1 MKKVVLGV
9 TGCIGAYKA
18 PDLVRA
24 LRKRGLR
31 VQVILTR
38 AAREFVS
45 PLALATVSGE
55 PVLEHLFAD
64 PGPDP
69 GPDPAPDPGPDNGP
83 GQTTRQTQAT
93 GPDPTGGIRHISLT
107 EETDVFVVAPATAHV
122 IARMALG
129 LADDFLTTFHLAVR
143 APTLIAPAMNT
154 NMLEHPATQGHLD
167 TLRERGATII
177 APGEG
182 ELACGWL
189 GPGRLAEIPD
199 IVAAV
204 ERALGTANT
213 PDPDPGTANT
223 PDPANTTPDTP
234 PADTTPADTPPA
246 NTAPPTTTHKDLTA
260 RNVVIAAGPT
270 REPLDPV
277 RYLTNRSSGRMG
289 AELAAAAA
297 ARGAEVTLILGPTD
311 LEPRNGAHIVRVETA
326 VEMRDAAFAA
336 AATADAV
343 IMAAAVADF
352 RPASHSDTKIKSAG
366 LRNRAGAGS
375 IPLVRNPDILAELG
389 AARADNPAAGPAVL
403 VGFAAETGDP
413 VAEAR
418 RKLRT
423 KQCDLV
429 VGNQVGRGRVFGLD
443 RTQAVLVE
451 RPVGAS
457 AGDSPRVSR
466 RKPES
471 KRSLA
476 EAVCDV
482 VARRLAPGA

>member
-69 GPDPAPDPGPDNGP
+69 APDNGPGQTPGP

-204 ERALGTANT
+204 ERALGA
-213 PDPDPGTANT
+213 PDPPNTA

-234 PADTTPADTPPA
+234 PAAPADTPPA

-297 ARGAEVTLILGPTD
+297 ARGAKVTLILGPTD

-389 AARADNPAAGPAVL
+389 AARADDPAAGPAVL

-423 KQCDLV
+423 KKCDLV

>member
-24 LRKRGLR
+24 LKKRGLR

-64 PGPDP
+64 PGPDT
-69 GPDPAPDPGPDNGP
+69 GP
-83 GQTTRQTQAT
+83 GQTPHQTPAN

-154 NMLEHPATQGHLD
+154 NMLDHPATRGHLD

-204 ERALGTANT
+204 ERALGAAATTPNT
-213 PDPDPGTANT
+213 PAAPT
-223 PDPANTTPDTP
+223 PTTS
-234 PADTTPADTPPA
+234 
-246 NTAPPTTTHKDLTA
+246 APPTTNQKNLTA
-260 RNVVIAAGPT
+260 RNIVIAAGPT

-289 AELAAAAA
+289 AELAAAAG

-311 LEPRNGAHIVRVETA
+311 LEPRNGARIVRVETA

-336 AATADAV
+336 ATTADAV

-352 RPASHSDTKIKSAG
+352 RPASSSSTKIKSAS
-366 LRNRAGAGS
+366 LRNRNNAGS
-375 IPLVRNPDILAELG
+375 ISLVPNPDILAELG
-389 AARADNPAAGPAVL
+389 AARADDPAAGPAVL

-418 RKLRT
+418 RKLAA

-429 VGNQVGRGRVFGLD
+429 VGNRVGHGRVFGLD
-443 RTQAVLVE
+443 QTQAVLVE
-451 RPVGAS
+451 RRAGAA
-457 AGDSPRVSR
+457 AGDPPSVSR

-482 VARRLAPGA
+482 VARRLASGA

>member
-24 LRKRGLR
+24 LKKRGLR

-64 PGPDP
+64 PGPDSP
-69 GPDPAPDPGPDNGP
+69 P
-83 GQTTRQTQAT
+83 GQTQGA
-93 GPDPTGGIRHISLT
+93 GPDRTGGIRHISLT

-154 NMLEHPATQGHLD
+154 NMLDHPATQGHLN

-204 ERALGTANT
+204 ERALGAPDTANT
-213 PDPDPGTANT
+213 TPAPDTADTAPDT
-223 PDPANTTPDTP
+223 ANTTPDTP
-234 PADTTPADTPPA
+234 PDGTANTTPPADAPNTAPA
-246 NTAPPTTTHKDLTA
+246 NTAPPATTHKNLTA
-260 RNVVIAAGPT
+260 RNIVIAAGPT

-297 ARGAEVTLILGPTD
+297 ARGAKVTLILGPTD

-352 RPASHSDTKIKSAG
+352 RPAFHSDTKIKSAG
-366 LRNRAGAGS
+366 LRNRAAAGS
-375 IPLVRNPDILAELG
+375 IPLVPEPRHP
-389 AARADNPAAGPAVL
+389 RR
-403 VGFAAETGDP
+403 
-413 VAEAR
+413 AR
-418 RKLRT
+418 RGPRR
-423 KQCDLV
+423 QP
-429 VGNQVGRGRVFGLD
+429 RR
-443 RTQAVLVE
+443 
-451 RPVGAS
+451 RPPRCSSG
-457 AGDSPRVSR
+457 SPPR
-466 RKPES
+466 P
-471 KRSLA
+471 A
-476 EAVCDV
+476 T
-482 VARRLAPGA
+482 P

>member
-55 PVLEHLFAD
+55 PVLEHLFSD
-64 PGPDP
+64 T
-69 GPDPAPDPGPDNGP
+69 APEA
-83 GQTTRQTQAT
+83 GQ
-93 GPDPTGGIRHISLT
+93 GGEPDPTGGVRHISLT

-154 NMLEHPATQGHLD
+154 NMLDHPATQGHLN

-204 ERALGTANT
+204 ERALGAADPT
-213 PDPDPGTANT
+213 PPADST
-223 PDPANTTPDTP
+223 PPATPPADPAETTP
-234 PADTTPADTPPA
+234 PADTAPTATSPGDSAPPA
-246 NTAPPTTTHKDLTA
+246 TNHNDLTA
-260 RNVVIAAGPT
+260 RNIVIAAGPT

-297 ARGAEVTLILGPTD
+297 ARGAAVTLILGPTD
-311 LEPRNGAHIVRVETA
+311 LEPRNGADVVRVETA

-352 RPASHSDTKIKSAG
+352 RPASNSDTKIKSAG
-366 LRNRAGAGS
+366 FWKRADVGS
-375 IPLVRNPDILAELG
+375 IPLVRNPDILAQLG
-389 AARADNPAAGPAVL
+389 AARVDDPAAGPAVL
-403 VGFAAETGDP
+403 VGFAAETSDP

-418 RKLRT
+418 RKLRA

-429 VGNQVGRGRVFGLD
+429 VGNRVGRGRVFGLD
-443 RTQAVLVE
+443 QTEAVLVE
-451 RPVGAS
+451 RG
-457 AGDSPRVSR
+457 AGDSPSVSR

-482 VARRLAPGA
+482 VARRLASGA

>member
-1 MKKVVLGV
+1 MEKKVVLGV

-24 LRKRGLR
+24 LKKRGLR

-64 PGPDP
+64 PGPGT
-69 GPDPAPDPGPDNGP
+69 GPDSPPDSPP
-83 GQTTRQTQAT
+83 GQTQGA

-154 NMLEHPATQGHLD
+154 NMLDHPATQGHLN

-204 ERALGTANT
+204 ERALGA
-213 PDPDPGTANT
+213 PDT
-223 PDPANTTPDTP
+223 ANTTPDT
-234 PADTTPADTPPA
+234 ANTTPTPPPTPPTPPRTPPP
-246 NTAPPTTTHKDLTA
+246 TAPPTPPPPPPP
-260 RNVVIAAGPT
+260 PT
-270 REPLDPV
+270 PPP
-277 RYLTNRSSGRMG
+277 
-289 AELAAAAA
+289 
-297 ARGAEVTLILGPTD
+297 PTPP
-311 LEPRNGAHIVRVETA
+311 PR
-326 VEMRDAAFAA
+326 
-336 AATADAV
+336 
-343 IMAAAVADF
+343 
-352 RPASHSDTKIKSAG
+352 PPPTK
-366 LRNRAGAGS
+366 
-375 IPLVRNPDILAELG
+375 
-389 AARADNPAAGPAVL
+389 
-403 VGFAAETGDP
+403 T
-413 VAEAR
+413 
-418 RKLRT
+418 
-423 KQCDLV
+423 
-429 VGNQVGRGRVFGLD
+429 
-443 RTQAVLVE
+443 
-451 RPVGAS
+451 
-457 AGDSPRVSR
+457 
-466 RKPES
+466 
-471 KRSLA
+471 
-476 EAVCDV
+476 
-482 VARRLAPGA
+482 

>member
-1 MKKVVLGV
+1 MKKVVVGV

-24 LRKRGLR
+24 LKKRGLR

-55 PVLEHLFAD
+55 PVLEHLFSD
-64 PGPDP
+64 T
-69 GPDPAPDPGPDNGP
+69 APEAGP
-83 GQTTRQTQAT
+83 GG
-93 GPDPTGGIRHISLT
+93 GPDPTGGVRHISLT

-154 NMLEHPATQGHLD
+154 NMLDHPATQGHLD

-204 ERALGTANT
+204 ERALGAA
-213 PDPDPGTANT
+213 DPIP
-223 PDPANTTPDTP
+223 PADSTP
-234 PADTTPADTPPA
+234 PADPPADPAPTATPTVETTPSAEPA
-246 NTAPPTTTHKDLTA
+246 PATTNHNDLTA
-260 RNVVIAAGPT
+260 RNIVIAAGPT

-297 ARGAEVTLILGPTD
+297 ARGAAVTLILGPTD
-311 LEPRNGAHIVRVETA
+311 LEPRNGARIVRVETA

-336 AATADAV
+336 AGTADAV

-352 RPASHSDTKIKSAG
+352 RPASNSDTKIKSAG
-366 LRNRAGAGS
+366 FWKRADAGS
-375 IPLVRNPDILAELG
+375 IPLVRNPDILAQLG
-389 AARADNPAAGPAVL
+389 AARVDDPAAGPAVL

-418 RKLRT
+418 RKLRA
-423 KQCDLV
+423 KKCDLV
-429 VGNQVGRGRVFGLD
+429 VGNQVGRDRVFGLD
-443 RTQAVLVE
+443 QTEAVLVE
-451 RPVGAS
+451 RR
-457 AGDSPRVSR
+457 AGDSPSVSR
-466 RKPES
+466 REPES

-482 VARRLAPGA
+482 VARRLASGA

>member
-1 MKKVVLGV
+1 M
-9 TGCIGAYKA
+9 
-18 PDLVRA
+18 
-24 LRKRGLR
+24 
-31 VQVILTR
+31 
-38 AAREFVS
+38 
-45 PLALATVSGE
+45 
-55 PVLEHLFAD
+55 
-64 PGPDP
+64 
-69 GPDPAPDPGPDNGP
+69 
-83 GQTTRQTQAT
+83 
-93 GPDPTGGIRHISLT
+93 
-107 EETDVFVVAPATAHV
+107 VAPATAHV

-204 ERALGTANT
+204 ERALGALGAPDTATT
-213 PDPDPGTANT
+213 PDPA
-223 PDPANTTPDTP
+223 PANTTPDTP
-234 PADTTPADTPPA
+234 PAAPPTPRPRPPTPPHHPAPANPAPAPANTAPA

-260 RNVVIAAGPT
+260 RNIVIAAGPT

-297 ARGAEVTLILGPTD
+297 ARGAKVTLILGPTD

-343 IMAAAVADF
+343 IMAAAVTDF
-352 RPASHSDTKIKSAG
+352 RPAFHSDTKIKSAG

-389 AARADNPAAGPAVL
+389 AARADDPAAGPAVL

>member
-55 PVLEHLFAD
+55 PVLEHLFGD
-64 PGPDP
+64 DGPEVRD
-69 GPDPAPDPGPDNGP
+69 
-83 GQTTRQTQAT
+83 
-93 GPDPTGGIRHISLT
+93 GPDPTGGVRHISLT
-107 EETDVFVVAPATAHV
+107 EETDVFLVAPATAHV

-154 NMLEHPATQGHLD
+154 NMLMHEATRGHLE

-177 APGEG
+177 EPGAG

-189 GPGRLAEIPD
+189 GPGRLAEVPD
-199 IVAAV
+199 IVEAV
-204 ERALGTANT
+204 ERALE
-213 PDPDPGTANT
+213 
-223 PDPANTTPDTP
+223 TTG
-234 PADTTPADTPPA
+234 
-246 NTAPPTTTHKDLTA
+246 APQDLA
-260 RNVVIAAGPT
+260 GRKVVIAAGPT
-270 REPLDPV
+270 REPVDPV

-289 AELAAAAA
+289 FELTEAAA
-297 ARGAEVTLILGPTD
+297 ARGAEVTLVLGPTD
-311 LEPRNGAHIVRVETA
+311 LEPPPGREVVRVETA
-326 VEMRDAAFAA
+326 REMRDRMAA
-336 AATADAV
+336 AAPEADAA

-352 RPASHSDTKIKSAG
+352 RPAHNSGDKLKSSG
-366 LRNRAGAGS
+366 LRGENAAS
-375 IPLVRNPDILAELG
+375 SLALVPNPDILAELG
-389 AARADNPAAGPAVL
+389 AARAADPETGPAVL

-413 VAEAR
+413 EGEAV
-418 RKLRT
+418 RKLEA
-423 KQCDLV
+423 KQCDLI
-429 VGNQVGRGRVFGLD
+429 VGNRVGQGRVFGLD
-443 RTQAVLVE
+443 STQAVLVE
-451 RPVGAS
+451 RRNGA
-457 AGDSPRVSR
+457 PPEVSR
-466 RKPES
+466 REPES

-476 EAVCDV
+476 NAVCDV
-482 VARRLAPGA
+482 VARRLGAGV

>member
-24 LRKRGLR
+24 LKKRGLR

-64 PGPDP
+64 TS
-69 GPDPAPDPGPDNGP
+69 PDPAP
-83 GQTTRQTQAT
+83 GQTPHQTPAN

-154 NMLEHPATQGHLD
+154 NMLDHPATRGHLD

-204 ERALGTANT
+204 ERALGAAATTPNT
-213 PDPDPGTANT
+213 PAAPT
-223 PDPANTTPDTP
+223 PTTS
-234 PADTTPADTPPA
+234 
-246 NTAPPTTTHKDLTA
+246 APPTTNQKNLTA
-260 RNVVIAAGPT
+260 RNIVIAAGPT

-289 AELAAAAA
+289 AELAAAAG

-311 LEPRNGAHIVRVETA
+311 LEPRNGARIVRVETA

-336 AATADAV
+336 ATTADAV

-352 RPASHSDTKIKSAG
+352 RPASSSSTKIKSAG
-366 LRNRAGAGS
+366 LRNRNNAGS
-375 IPLVRNPDILAELG
+375 ISLVPNPDILAELG
-389 AARADNPAAGPAVL
+389 AARADDPAAGPAVL

-418 RKLRT
+418 RKLAA

-429 VGNQVGRGRVFGLD
+429 VGNRVGHGRVFGLD
-443 RTQAVLVE
+443 QTQAVLVE
-451 RPVGAS
+451 RRAGAA
-457 AGDSPRVSR
+457 AGDPPSVSR

-482 VARRLAPGA
+482 VARRLASGA

>member
-1 MKKVVLGV
+1 MEKKVVLGV

-55 PVLEHLFAD
+55 PVLEHLFSD
-64 PGPDP
+64 T
-69 GPDPAPDPGPDNGP
+69 APEA
-83 GQTTRQTQAT
+83 GQGG
-93 GPDPTGGIRHISLT
+93 GPDPTGGVRHISLT

-154 NMLEHPATQGHLD
+154 NMLDHPATQGHLN

-204 ERALGTANT
+204 ERALGA
-213 PDPDPGTANT
+213 
-223 PDPANTTPDTP
+223 
-234 PADTTPADTPPA
+234 ADT
-246 NTAPPTTTHKDLTA
+246 APTTTTHKDLTA
-260 RNVVIAAGPT
+260 RNIVIAAGPT

-311 LEPRNGAHIVRVETA
+311 LEPGNGAHVARVETA
-326 VEMRDAAFAA
+326 VEMRDAVFAA
-336 AATADAV
+336 AAIADAV

-352 RPASHSDTKIKSAG
+352 RPASNSDTKIKSAG
-366 LRNRAGAGS
+366 LRNRADAGS
-375 IPLVRNPDILAELG
+375 IPLVPNPDILAELG
-389 AARADNPAAGPAVL
+389 AARADHAATGPAVL

-413 VAEAR
+413 EDEAR
-418 RKLRT
+418 RKLEA

-443 RTQAVLVE
+443 QTEAVLVE
-451 RPVGAS
+451 RR
-457 AGDSPRVSR
+457 AGDSPSVSR
-466 RKPES
+466 REPES

-482 VARRLAPGA
+482 VARRLASGA

>member
-1 MKKVVLGV
+1 MKKVVVGV

-55 PVLEHLFAD
+55 PVLEHLFSD
-64 PGPDP
+64 T
-69 GPDPAPDPGPDNGP
+69 APEAGP
-83 GQTTRQTQAT
+83 GG
-93 GPDPTGGIRHISLT
+93 GPDPTGGVRHISLT

-154 NMLEHPATQGHLD
+154 NMLDHPATQGHLD

-204 ERALGTANT
+204 ERALGAA
-213 PDPDPGTANT
+213 DPIP
-223 PDPANTTPDTP
+223 PADSTP
-234 PADTTPADTPPA
+234 PADPAPPADSTPPA
-246 NTAPPTTTHKDLTA
+246 DPPADPAPTATPTVETTPSAEPAPATTNHNDLTA
-260 RNVVIAAGPT
+260 RNIVIAAGPT

-297 ARGAEVTLILGPTD
+297 ARGAAVTLILGPTD
-311 LEPRNGAHIVRVETA
+311 LEPRNGARIVRVETA

-336 AATADAV
+336 AGTADAV

-352 RPASHSDTKIKSAG
+352 RPASNSDTKIKSAG
-366 LRNRAGAGS
+366 FWKRADAGS
-375 IPLVRNPDILAELG
+375 IPLVRNPDILAQLG
-389 AARADNPAAGPAVL
+389 AARVDDPAAGPAVL

-418 RKLRT
+418 RKLRA

-443 RTQAVLVE
+443 QTEAVLVE
-451 RPVGAS
+451 RR
-457 AGDSPRVSR
+457 AGDSPSVSR
-466 RKPES
+466 REPES

-482 VARRLAPGA
+482 VARRLASGA

>member
-1 MKKVVLGV
+1 MKKVVVGV

-55 PVLEHLFAD
+55 PVLEHLFSD
-64 PGPDP
+64 T
-69 GPDPAPDPGPDNGP
+69 APEA
-83 GQTTRQTQAT
+83 GQGG
-93 GPDPTGGIRHISLT
+93 GPDPTGGVRHISLT

-154 NMLEHPATQGHLD
+154 NMLDHPATQGHLN

-204 ERALGTANT
+204 ERALGAAET
-213 PDPDPGTANT
+213 
-223 PDPANTTPDTP
+223 TP
-234 PADTTPADTPPA
+234 PADSAPTATPTVD
-246 NTAPPTTTHKDLTA
+246 TAPATTNHQDLTA
-260 RNVVIAAGPT
+260 RNIVIAAGPT

-289 AELAAAAA
+289 VELAAAAA
-297 ARGAEVTLILGPTD
+297 ARGAAVTLILGPTD
-311 LEPRNGAHIVRVETA
+311 LEPRNGADVVRVETA

-352 RPASHSDTKIKSAG
+352 RPASNSDTKIKSAG
-366 LRNRAGAGS
+366 FWKRADAGS
-375 IPLVRNPDILAELG
+375 IPLARNPDILAQLG
-389 AARADNPAAGPAVL
+389 AARVDDSAAGPAVL

-413 VAEAR
+413 AAEAR
-418 RKLRT
+418 RKLRA

-429 VGNQVGRGRVFGLD
+429 VGNQVGHGRVFGLD
-443 RTQAVLVE
+443 QTEAVLVE
-451 RPVGAS
+451 RR
-457 AGDSPRVSR
+457 AGDSPSVSR

-482 VARRLAPGA
+482 VVRRLASGA

>member
-1 MKKVVLGV
+1 M
-9 TGCIGAYKA
+9 
-18 PDLVRA
+18 
-24 LRKRGLR
+24 
-31 VQVILTR
+31 
-38 AAREFVS
+38 
-45 PLALATVSGE
+45 
-55 PVLEHLFAD
+55 
-64 PGPDP
+64 
-69 GPDPAPDPGPDNGP
+69 
-83 GQTTRQTQAT
+83 
-93 GPDPTGGIRHISLT
+93 
-107 EETDVFVVAPATAHV
+107 
-122 IARMALG
+122 
-129 LADDFLTTFHLAVR
+129 
-143 APTLIAPAMNT
+143 
-154 NMLEHPATQGHLD
+154 
-167 TLRERGATII
+167 
-177 APGEG
+177 
-182 ELACGWL
+182 
-189 GPGRLAEIPD
+189 
-199 IVAAV
+199 
-204 ERALGTANT
+204 
-213 PDPDPGTANT
+213 
-223 PDPANTTPDTP
+223 
-234 PADTTPADTPPA
+234 
-246 NTAPPTTTHKDLTA
+246 
-260 RNVVIAAGPT
+260 IAAGPT

-297 ARGAEVTLILGPTD
+297 ARGAKVTLILGPTD

-343 IMAAAVADF
+343 IMAAAVTDF
-352 RPASHSDTKIKSAG
+352 RPAFHSDTKIKSAG

-389 AARADNPAAGPAVL
+389 AARADDPAAGPAVL

>member
-24 LRKRGLR
+24 LKKRGLR

-64 PGPDP
+64 PAP
-69 GPDPAPDPGPDNGP
+69 GPGPDNGP
-83 GQTTRQTQAT
+83 HQTHSA

-154 NMLEHPATQGHLD
+154 NMLDHPATQGHLN

-204 ERALGTANT
+204 ERALGA
-213 PDPDPGTANT
+213 PGTPA
-223 PDPANTTPDTP
+223 PDTPDTP
-234 PADTTPADTPPA
+234 PADPPTPTPP
-246 NTAPPTTTHKDLTA
+246 TPPPRPPPTKT
-260 RNVVIAAGPT
+260 
-270 REPLDPV
+270 
-277 RYLTNRSSGRMG
+277 
-289 AELAAAAA
+289 
-297 ARGAEVTLILGPTD
+297 
-311 LEPRNGAHIVRVETA
+311 
-326 VEMRDAAFAA
+326 
-336 AATADAV
+336 
-343 IMAAAVADF
+343 
-352 RPASHSDTKIKSAG
+352 
-366 LRNRAGAGS
+366 
-375 IPLVRNPDILAELG
+375 
-389 AARADNPAAGPAVL
+389 
-403 VGFAAETGDP
+403 
-413 VAEAR
+413 
-418 RKLRT
+418 
-423 KQCDLV
+423 
-429 VGNQVGRGRVFGLD
+429 
-443 RTQAVLVE
+443 
-451 RPVGAS
+451 
-457 AGDSPRVSR
+457 
-466 RKPES
+466 
-471 KRSLA
+471 
-476 EAVCDV
+476 
-482 VARRLAPGA
+482 

>member
-24 LRKRGLR
+24 LKKRGLR

-64 PGPDP
+64 PAP
-69 GPDPAPDPGPDNGP
+69 GPGPDNGP
-83 GQTTRQTQAT
+83 HQTQAA

-154 NMLEHPATQGHLD
+154 NMLDHPATRGHLN

-204 ERALGTANT
+204 ERALGA
-213 PDPDPGTANT
+213 PGTPA
-223 PDPANTTPDTP
+223 PDTPDTP
-234 PADTTPADTPPA
+234 PADTAPPNTAPA

-260 RNVVIAAGPT
+260 RNIVIAAGPT

-297 ARGAEVTLILGPTD
+297 ARGAKVTLILGPTD

-336 AATADAV
+336 AATADAL

-366 LRNRAGAGS
+366 LRNRADAGS

-443 RTQAVLVE
+443 QTQAVLVE

>member
-24 LRKRGLR
+24 LKKRGLR

-64 PGPDP
+64 PGP
-69 GPDPAPDPGPDNGP
+69 GQTPDQTDQTGQTPAP
-83 GQTTRQTQAT
+83 

-154 NMLEHPATQGHLD
+154 NMLDHPATRGHLS
-167 TLRERGATII
+167 TLRERGVTII

-204 ERALGTANT
+204 ERALGA
-213 PDPDPGTANT
+213 
-223 PDPANTTPDTP
+223 
-234 PADTTPADTPPA
+234 ADTTPATDPTPAADT
-246 NTAPPTTTHKDLTA
+246 TPTT
-260 RNVVIAAGPT
+260 
-270 REPLDPV
+270 
-277 RYLTNRSSGRMG
+277 
-289 AELAAAAA
+289 
-297 ARGAEVTLILGPTD
+297 
-311 LEPRNGAHIVRVETA
+311 
-326 VEMRDAAFAA
+326 AA
-336 AATADAV
+336 AATPTH
-343 IMAAAVADF
+343 AAPPPPTPPPPPP
-352 RPASHSDTKIKSAG
+352 RPPTKK
-366 LRNRAGAGS
+366 
-375 IPLVRNPDILAELG
+375 
-389 AARADNPAAGPAVL
+389 
-403 VGFAAETGDP
+403 T
-413 VAEAR
+413 
-418 RKLRT
+418 
-423 KQCDLV
+423 
-429 VGNQVGRGRVFGLD
+429 
-443 RTQAVLVE
+443 
-451 RPVGAS
+451 
-457 AGDSPRVSR
+457 SP
-466 RKPES
+466 
-471 KRSLA
+471 
-476 EAVCDV
+476 
-482 VARRLAPGA
+482 PGTS